1 MLPAMS
7 SESAPVPARSPLLPM
22 FLIVLVDVL
31 GFTIVI
37 PLLAYYA
44 EAFGASP
51 LIATTLVS
59 VYAVCSL
66 ISTPIIGKLSDQYG
80 RKPLLMYSQAG
91 TCAGFLVLAF
101 SSSLWM
107 VFIGRILPGL
117 SAGNLSIAQAYIS
130 DHTAPENRAK
140 AFGVI
145 GVAFGF
151 GFLFGPA
158 LGGFLGDYVLDAPFH
173 CEISFLVAAALSALS
188 IFCTYVLL
196 PKHEKPVAEN
206 EVVGPG
212 GRRPSAFDWRVYAEY
227 FGRPELRRLYVQF
240 FLFSFGFSLFF
251 SGFALFAEHNDNLR
265 WSHSEVGWL
274 FTYSGFLGI
283 ILQGGLLGRMVKK
296 LGELK
301 LTVFAFVAATI
312 AYSVI
317 AFAADWRWL
326 VVGATISTFG
336 HGVLRPVLT
345 SRLTQAVGRHEQGV
359 VIGISGSL
367 GSVAMALAP
376 PTGGL
381 MLDSHQVVIW
391 GLIPAGVSLL
401 GLIVTLLW
409 SGVTPQNPDLPAARV
424 HSDP

>member
-1 MLPAMS
+1 MFEGT
-7 SESAPVPARSPLLPM
+7 SEDPTAPPRSPLLPM

-51 LIATTLVS
+51 LTATLLVS

-66 ISTPIIGKLSDQYG
+66 VSTPIIGKLSDQYG

-91 TCAGFLVLAF
+91 TCIGFLVLAM
-101 SSSLWM
+101 SGSLWM

-130 DHTAPENRAK
+130 DNTKPENRAK

-158 LGGFLGDYVLDAPFH
+158 LGGWLGDYVLDVSFH
-173 CEISFLVAAALSALS
+173 CEVSFLVAAGMSALS
-188 IFCTYVLL
+188 IFCTYTLL
-196 PKHEKPVAEN
+196 PRTEKLTTT
-206 EVVGPG
+206 EVIGPG
-212 GRRPSAFDWRVYAEY
+212 GKRPSAFDWRVYAEY
-227 FGRPELRRLYVQF
+227 FGRPELRGLYVQF
-240 FLFSFGFSLFF
+240 FLFSFAFSLFF
-251 SGFALFAEHNDNLR
+251 SGFALFAKHNDNLQ
-265 WSHSEVGWL
+265 WGHSEVGWL
-274 FTYSGFLGI
+274 FTYSGFMGI
-283 ILQGGLLGRMVKK
+283 ILQGGLLGRLVKK
-296 LGELK
+296 YGELK
-301 LTVFAFVAATI
+301 LTIGSFVCSAI

-317 AFAADWRWL
+317 AFATGWEWL

-345 SRLTQAVGRHEQGV
+345 SRITQVVGRHEQGV
-359 VIGISGSL
+359 AIGISGSL
-367 GSVAMALAP
+367 GSVAMALGP

-381 MLDSHQVVIW
+381 MLDSKNVIAW
-391 GLIPAGVSLL
+391 GLIPAGVSFL

-409 SGVTPQNPDLPAARV
+409 KTPAQASKPELPTARI
-424 HSDP
+424 SS